1 MVSISIVILLYVP
14 AALIFNVTFLNERS
28 NLRTI
33 LRVEQRYY
41 SGNKDGMA
49 APLFGRLNHFEY
61 SNR

>member
-1 MVSISIVILLYVP
+1 MRGPIW
-14 AALIFNVTFLNERS
+14 E
-28 NLRTI
+28 TI